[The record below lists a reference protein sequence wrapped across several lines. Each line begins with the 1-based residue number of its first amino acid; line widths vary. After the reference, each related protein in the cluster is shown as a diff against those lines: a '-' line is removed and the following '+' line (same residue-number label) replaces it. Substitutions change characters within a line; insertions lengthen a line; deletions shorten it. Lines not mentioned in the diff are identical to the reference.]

1 MCHISAVIA
10 LVVWDMNYTFDV
22 DFKQFYTKLSS
33 TFFCVA
39 EEIVISFQTK
49 CLIDS
54 SLNGLRGNKT
64 IPTDT
69 T

>member
-1 MCHISAVIA
+1 MSAVIA
-10 LVVWDMNYTFDV
+10 LVVWDMNYTFEV

-33 TFFCVA
+33 TFFFLCVA
-39 EEIVISFQTK
+39 EEIMISFQTK